1 MWYWNFQLDTAPF
14 SFSASMNV
22 ESSMWLC
29 TDTRLA
35 EKNESVN
42 NGPYKIFLF
51 IYLYVKTE

>member
-14 SFSASMNV
+14 SFSVSMNV
-22 ESSMWLC
+22 WSSMWLR

-42 NGPYKIFLF
+42 NGPYIIFLF